1 MATSEAQKQAVKKY
15 QEQLDDIKIRVPK
28 GHRDVY
34 KDFAATQGKSL
45 NAMVVDLLNAAMV
58 STGQVPPSPVK
69 DEV

>member
-1 MATSEAQKQAVKKY
+1 MASKAQLEGNKRYLEK
-15 QEQLDDIKIRVPK
+15 LDDIKIRVPK

>member
-1 MATSEAQKQAVKKY
+1 MATSDAQKKAVKKY

-28 GHRDVY
+28 GHREVY

-45 NAMVVDLLNAAMV
+45 NALFVELLDAAML
-58 STGQVPPSPVK
+58 SAGQTPPVPVK

>member
-1 MATSEAQKQAVKKY
+1 MASKAQLEGNKRYLEK
-15 QEQLDDIKIRVPK
+15 LDDIKIRVPK

-58 STGQVPPSPVK
+58 SAGQVPPSPVK